1 MLIKFRVENYKSFD
15 KEQSLSMVS
24 GSTRDHADH
33 VYDMKDQG
41 ILRTAVIFGS
51 NGSGKTNLVKAMIA
65 SRGLIFGYPIPKND
79 YCRTDPENS
88 KRATA
93 FEYTVELNGTQYAYG
108 FEVLLS
114 SGEILTEWLYN
125 LSNRGRHSKIFFRTG
140 DLPTGGLK
148 NTEILSCTI
157 LISGPST

>member
-79 YCRTDPENS
+79 YCRIDPENS

-93 FEYTVELNGTQYAYG
+93 FEYTVELYGTQY
-108 FEVLLS
+108 E
-114 SGEILTEWLYN
+114 
-125 LSNRGRHSKIFFRTG
+125 
-140 DLPTGGLK
+140 
-148 NTEILSCTI
+148 
-157 LISGPST
+157 